1 MHPPNRM
8 EILAL
13 HGLKAGLPHFESKE
27 EANAAVDKLLETLYD
42 ECPHLETNFPPL
54 KVTGVP
60 QLDRFYYVFHGGV
73 AAFAWIPYALQM
85 RWA

>member
-1 MHPPNRM
+1 MHPPKRM

-13 HGLKAGLPHFESKE
+13 HGLKAGVHFESNE

-42 ECPHLETNFPPL
+42 ECPHLETAFPPL

-60 QLDRFYYVFHGGV
+60 QLDQFYYVFREGV

-85 RWA
+85 RCA